1 MKWPS
6 GVASQTTDVVAATS
20 ARYRSSLRASSA
32 SLRLRCVMSRLMEEA
47 PTTTPEESHTG
58 ETVSAMLI
66 RVPSFRIRTVS
77 AKSTRS
83 PRRMWS
89 RRSRSESC
97 SSAGIRTK
105 IDCPS
110 ISRSL

>member
-1 MKWPS
+1 M
-6 GVASQTTDVVAATS
+6 DVVAITS
-20 ARYRSSLRASSA
+20 ARYRSSRRTSSA
-32 SLRLRCVMSRLMEEA
+32 SALLRWVMSRLMDDA
-47 PTTTPEESHTG
+47 PTTTPEASHTG
-58 ETVSAMLI
+58 ATVSAMLI

-89 RRSRSESC
+89 RMSRSESC
-97 SSAGIRTK
+97 RSSGMSTK
-105 IDCPS
+105 MDWPT